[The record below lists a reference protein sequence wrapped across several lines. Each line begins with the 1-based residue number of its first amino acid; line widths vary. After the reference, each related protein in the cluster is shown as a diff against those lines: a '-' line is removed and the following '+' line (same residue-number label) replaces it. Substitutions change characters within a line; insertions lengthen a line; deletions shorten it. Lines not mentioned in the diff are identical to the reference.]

1 MADSFKPLMYIKS
14 HLNFHVL
21 KSVQQI
27 TFDFSAEE
35 PETPA
40 ATTVSNQ
47 PKKRGRKPKDPSTIF
62 KKLPEKRGRKS
73 LKDVEAEADLV
84 EVPGDEI
91 LYQKQYYSMS
101 EVAKMF
107 RINHSLLRF
116 WENEFDIL
124 KPKKNKK
131 GDRFFRPVDIK
142 NLHLIHHLVRQRK
155 YTMEGA
161 KEYIKNNPDKADR
174 KFEMIQSLQ
183 RVRTFLLE
191 IKAGL

>member
-1 MADSFKPLMYIKS
+1 M
-14 HLNFHVL
+14 
-21 KSVQQI
+21 KSVHQI
-27 TFDFSAEE
+27 TFDFSAEG
-35 PETPA
+35 PEKEITESVPA
-40 ATTVSNQ
+40 VVNQ
-47 PKKRGRKPKDPSTIF
+47 PKKRGRKPRDPSTIF
-62 KKLPEKRGRKS
+62 KKLPSKRGRKS
-73 LKDVEAEADLV
+73 LKDIETEADLV
-84 EVPGDEI
+84 EIPEDE
-91 LYQKQYYSMS
+91 LLFQKQYYSMS
-101 EVAKMF
+101 EVARMF

-131 GDRFFRPVDIK
+131 GDRYFRPADIK

-161 KEYIKNNPDKADR
+161 KDYIKNNHTNADG

-183 RVRTFLLE
+183 RIRTFLLE

>member
-1 MADSFKPLMYIKS
+1 M
-14 HLNFHVL
+14 

-35 PETPA
+35 SEKEATA
-40 ATTVSNQ
+40 AAVSNQ
-47 PKKRGRKPKDPSTIF
+47 SKKRGRKPKDPSTIF

-101 EVAKMF
+101 EVATMF

-131 GDRFFRPVDIK
+131 GDRFFRPADIK

-183 RVRTFLLE
+183 RIRTFLLE